1 MAAMGGSVARRY
13 ARALFGIGVD
23 AGTFEAL
30 GQEIGDL
37 AALWT
42 AAPDL
47 RELLENPVF
56 RPDEKRKV
64 LEQILPRVAP
74 TAEVRRLA
82 MLLLERRRITLLPA
96 IARAYRDLADAHTGR
111 VRARVTSAE
120 PLTAAAADRV
130 RRALE
135 ERTGKKVIVETAVDP
150 SLIGG
155 VVAQVG
161 DLVLDGSVRTQL
173 ADLRSKLLN

>member
-1 MAAMGGSVARRY
+1 MAAMAGSVARRY

-37 AALWT
+37 ASLWT
-42 AAPDL
+42 SSADL

-64 LEQILPRVAP
+64 LEQVLPRVAP
-74 TAEVRRLA
+74 TGEVRRLA
-82 MLLLERRRITLLPA
+82 LLLLERRRIMLLPA
-96 IARAYRDLADAHTGR
+96 IASAYRDLADAHTGR

-120 PLTAAAADRV
+120 PLTPAAADRV

-135 ERTGKKVIVETAVDP
+135 ERTGKKVIVENAVDP

>member
-23 AGTFEAL
+23 TGKFEAL

-37 AALWT
+37 ATLWS
-42 AAPDL
+42 ASAEL
-47 RELLENPVF
+47 RQALENPVF

-74 TAEVRRLA
+74 TTEVRRLA
-82 MLLLERRRITLLPA
+82 LLLLERRRIMLLPA
-96 IARAYRDLADAHTGR
+96 IARAYRDMADAHTGR

-120 PLTAAAADRV
+120 TLTPAAVDRV

>member
-1 MAAMGGSVARRY
+1 MGGSVARRY

-23 AGTFEAL
+23 AGNFEAL
-30 GQEIGDL
+30 GQEIGEL
-37 AALWT
+37 ATLWSSS
-42 AAPDL
+42 ADL

-56 RPDEKRKV
+56 RPEERRRV
-64 LEQILPRVAP
+64 LEQLLPRVAP
-74 TAEVRRLA
+74 TVEVRRLA
-82 MLLLERRRITLLPA
+82 LLLLERRRIMLLPA
-96 IARAYRDLADAHTGR
+96 IARAYRDIADAHTGR
-111 VRARVTSAE
+111 LRARVTSAE
-120 PLTAAAADRV
+120 PLTPTAVDRV

-135 ERTGKKVIVETAVDP
+135 ERTGKKVIVETAVDA

-173 ADLRSKLLN
+173 ADLRTKLLN